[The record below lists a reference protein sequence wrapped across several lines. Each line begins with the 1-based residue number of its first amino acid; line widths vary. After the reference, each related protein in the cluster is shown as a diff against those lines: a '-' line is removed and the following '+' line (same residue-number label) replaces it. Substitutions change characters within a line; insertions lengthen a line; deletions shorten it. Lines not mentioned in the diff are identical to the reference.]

1 MLQTS
6 TMQYVDGALEVTP
19 SINLVGAIGILAVTA
34 LLVIGVHESAQVN
47 NAIVVI
53 KVSVLLAFIIVGV
66 AYMNPDNWVP
76 FVPPHEGGD
85 KYGIPGI
92 IRAASLVF
100 FAYVGFEAVSTAA
113 GEARNPQKDIPVGI
127 LGALFVCTLLYVA
140 TTLVLT
146 GVVPFRELGVP
157 EPIALAVDRM
167 DPAWA
172 RVPWP
177 FANMDSINI
186 FSLLIKIGA
195 FTGLSSV
202 MLVLCYAQTRIF
214 YQMAKDGLMLKAF
227 ARINPTFRTPA
238 AGTVVLG
245 IVIAIAA
252 SSLPLGVLGDLVS
265 LGTAMAFAIVCVS
278 VMYLRKAH
286 PDLARPFKVPFYPLT
301 PILGI
306 FFCVVLMMGPIVL
319 DIVGKGIGVDLIGS
333 LFGAPAADF
342 KQDPVSLYILG
353 GYIIIGV
360 LIYAFYGYKNSKIA
374 HPVPGA
380 QE

>member
-1 MLQTS
+1 
-6 TMQYVDGALEVTP
+6 
-19 SINLVGAIGILAVTA
+19 
-34 LLVIGVHESAQVN
+34 
-47 NAIVVI
+47 
-53 KVSVLLAFIIVGV
+53 
-66 AYMNPDNWVP
+66 
-76 FVPPHEGGD
+76 
-85 KYGIPGI
+85 
-92 IRAASLVF
+92 
-100 FAYVGFEAVSTAA
+100 
-113 GEARNPQKDIPVGI
+113 
-127 LGALFVCTLLYVA
+127 LLYVA

-252 SSLPLGVLGDLVS
+252 TSLPLGVLGDLVS